1 MQPIEQSETE
11 SKNGSGEHELWC
23 VELVHKKK
31 EMTDRDLAK
40 VTWLAKGVPS
50 DPDEALLWAAMILG
64 GVADDRGPDFARVRQ
79 RLVVLRIGKTPSP
92 WPERKKTNSG
102 PLACARCGSC
112 EPARA
117 CRV

>member
-1 MQPIEQSETE
+1 MLTKLIMQPIEQSETE
-11 SKNGSGEHELWC
+11 SKNGSGEQELWC

-50 DPDEALLWAAMILG
+50 DPDGALLWAAMILG

-79 RLVVLRIGKTPSP
+79 RLVVFKNRKDALAMARKEENEFWSARVRQVRIM
-92 WPERKKTNSG
+92 
-102 PLACARCGSC
+102 
-112 EPARA
+112 
-117 CRV
+117 